1 MKEGR
6 DRQKAISPMSDEAAA
21 MPRESSAREPVF
33 GEMAAEWRIA
43 AEWSVPT
50 APPGALPER
59 NCGRFPEFTFQLGQ
73 CSHCRL
79 LDWSPPVWA
88 GCWYSDGEE
97 IIRNYSYLMK

>member
-1 MKEGR
+1 MASSRLGDYIDYMSVRTDFVYEGR

-50 APPGALPER
+50 APPGARTIRR
-59 NCGRFPEFTFQLGQ
+59 NT
-73 CSHCRL
+73 
-79 LDWSPPVWA
+79 
-88 GCWYSDGEE
+88 
-97 IIRNYSYLMK
+97 M